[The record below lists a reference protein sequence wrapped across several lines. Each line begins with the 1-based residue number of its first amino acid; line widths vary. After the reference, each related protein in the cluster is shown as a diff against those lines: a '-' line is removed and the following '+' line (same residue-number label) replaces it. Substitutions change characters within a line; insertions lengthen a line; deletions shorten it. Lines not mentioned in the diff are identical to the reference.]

1 MLGVEGRKQDRI
13 ISKGMVAS
21 IEEMQ
26 RVLATSWGSDSSVAL
41 AAIIL
46 QCILRL
52 RSADEVACDFLR
64 CE

>member
-21 IEEMQ
+21 IEKMQ
-26 RVLATSWGSDSSVAL
+26 RVLATAWGSDSSVAL
-41 AAIIL
+41 AAAL
-46 QCILRL
+46 CNFRL
-52 RSADEVACDFLR
+52 RSADEVGCDILR